1 MTDSLRPPA
10 SCSLAGGATGEVVN
24 AMAAAVTDRRQPL
37 GLVITGEVEFWQSA
51 LEQIVGSS
59 LLTTYRARDD
69 RELLEVVGSG
79 LVDAAVLDDIEGMI
93 DVLQMLRMIRRLN
106 AMLPVVIVTRRSDR
120 RVLETALRL
129 AAFSVVSKP
138 LELEPLLRQIQRIME
153 RLDLMLRMRPRG

>member
-1 MTDSLRPPA
+1 M
-10 SCSLAGGATGEVVN
+10 V
-24 AMAAAVTDRRQPL
+24 AAVTDRRQPL

-51 LEQIVGSS
+51 LEQIVGPS
-59 LLTTYRARDD
+59 LLTTYRVRDD
-69 RELLEVVGSG
+69 QELLEVVGSG

-153 RLDLMLRMRPRG
+153 RLDLMLRMGPRG

>member
-1 MTDSLRPPA
+1 M
-10 SCSLAGGATGEVVN
+10 VN
-24 AMAAAVTDRRQPL
+24 AMVAAVTDRRQPL

-153 RLDLMLRMRPRG
+153 RLDLMLRMGPRG

>member
-1 MTDSLRPPA
+1 M
-10 SCSLAGGATGEVVN
+10 V
-24 AMAAAVTDRRQPL
+24 AAVTDRRQPL

-51 LEQIVGSS
+51 LEQIVGPS
-59 LLTTYRARDD
+59 LLTTYRVRDD

-153 RLDLMLRMRPRG
+153 RLDLMLRMGPRG

>member
-1 MTDSLRPPA
+1 
-10 SCSLAGGATGEVVN
+10 VV
-24 AMAAAVTDRRQPL
+24 D
-37 GLVITGEVEFWQSA
+37 
-51 LEQIVGSS
+51 
-59 LLTTYRARDD
+59 
-69 RELLEVVGSG
+69 SG

-153 RLDLMLRMRPRG
+153 RLDLMLRMGPRG

>member
-1 MTDSLRPPA
+1 
-10 SCSLAGGATGEVVN
+10 
-24 AMAAAVTDRRQPL
+24 MAAAVTDRRQPL
-37 GLVITGEVEFWQSA
+37 GLVITGEVEFWRGA
-51 LEQIVGSS
+51 LEQIVGPS